1 MKNNKIKL
9 TEVQLHQVIKESVRR
24 VLNETSLHPTT
35 LMDYTQQLYKISNS
49 LMGYSD
55 LRDVQQLIGKSA
67 NMLDN
72 YGFEKFGRYFSDML
86 DDKLTNEKEPE
97 DWHERNEHGDFD
109 NY

>member
-1 MKNNKIKL
+1 MNKNRIRL
-9 TEVQLHQVIKESVRR
+9 TERQLHSVIKESVRR

-35 LMDYTQQLYKISNS
+35 LMNYTQQLHEISNS

-72 YGFEKFGRYFSDML
+72 YGFEKFGKYFSDML
-86 DDKLTNEKEPE
+86 DDELTKEKEPE
-97 DWHERNEHGDFD
+97 DWYERNEHGDFD